1 MLLFSGFMK
10 KLSAV
15 IFTIVLLCIMSTFI
29 FLPDR
34 ANEQEFPAHGDPREN
49 ADAIAEEIL
58 KDMTLEEKAAQ
69 LLMVSC
75 HTRGS
80 AEAASEYGVGA
91 LCLYSFDFE
100 GKSSDEVIRM
110 TEHFQELS
118 DFPLIISTDEEG
130 GSVHRVSVYPELY
143 PATFRSPGELRESNG
158 LTSAAIDTRAKSVL
172 LEGLGINANLAPVCD
187 VPLKETDY
195 IYERC
200 FSTDCEECA
209 EYISAVVT
217 AMNDYNVGSVLK
229 HFPGYGG
236 STDTH
241 YGISYDY
248 RPMTAFRYGDL
259 LPFEAGI
266 EAGADAVMVS
276 HNIVVCMDENYPAS
290 LSSEVH
296 RILREE
302 LGFEGVIVTDDLA
315 MGAILRFA
323 DGKNMVVQ
331 AILAGND
338 MVCCSNFEE
347 STAAVVAAVKNG
359 TLTEERIDES
369 VIRILKW
376 KIDLGLI

>member
-91 LCLYSFDFE
+91 LCLYSFEFE

-130 GSVHRVSVYPELY
+130 GSVHRISVYPELY
-143 PATFRSPGELRESNG
+143 PATFRSPGSFGRATDLPPPQ
-158 LTSAAIDTRAKSVL
+158 LTHAQS
-172 LEGLGINANLAPVCD
+172 
-187 VPLKETDY
+187 
-195 IYERC
+195 
-200 FSTDCEECA
+200 
-209 EYISAVVT
+209 
-217 AMNDYNVGSVLK
+217 
-229 HFPGYGG
+229 
-236 STDTH
+236 
-241 YGISYDY
+241 
-248 RPMTAFRYGDL
+248 
-259 LPFEAGI
+259 PF
-266 EAGADAVMVS
+266 
-276 HNIVVCMDENYPAS
+276 C
-290 LSSEVH
+290 
-296 RILREE
+296 
-302 LGFEGVIVTDDLA
+302 
-315 MGAILRFA
+315 
-323 DGKNMVVQ
+323 
-331 AILAGND
+331 
-338 MVCCSNFEE
+338 
-347 STAAVVAAVKNG
+347 
-359 TLTEERIDES
+359 
-369 VIRILKW
+369 W
-376 KIDLGLI
+376 KVWA